1 MHVAPASSQ
10 ISESISEEYETRA
23 GEFREA
29 FERLRT
35 EMGKILVGQVDVIH
49 SVLTAFFAEG
59 HALLEGAPGLGK
71 TAIVRTLAAAAGLRF
86 SRIQFT
92 PDLMPSDIIGTNLIV
107 EDQHGTKRFQ
117 FEPGP
122 IFANIILADEVNRA
136 TPKTQSAL
144 LEAMQER
151 HVTIAGQQHHMPRP
165 FLVLA
170 TQNPIE
176 MEGTYPLP
184 EAQLDRFLLK
194 LSVQYPGADEL
205 HEILNRTTREHFPAI
220 STVPLESLDSLR
232 ELVRAVPVV
241 REIEARAVQLVL
253 ATHPERP
260 EAVPLAKKFVRYGAS
275 PRGAQALILC
285 AKVSAL
291 LDGRFHVA
299 KEDIDVWALPALRH
313 RLIIN
318 FEGEAEGITAER
330 VVAEALAL
338 PK

>member
-1 MHVAPASSQ
+1 MQVAPSSSQ

-23 GEFREA
+23 AEFREA

-35 EMGKILVGQVDVIH
+35 EMAKILVGQEDVIR

-92 PDLMPSDIIGTNLIV
+92 PDLMPSDIIGTNLII

-122 IFANIILADEVNRA
+122 VFANIILADEVNRA

-151 HVTIAGQQHHMPRP
+151 HVTVAGQQHRMPRP

-194 LSVQYPGADEL
+194 LTVQYPGADDI

-220 STVPLESLDSLR
+220 STVPLESLESLR

-253 ATHPERP
+253 ATHPERS

-291 LDGRFHVA
+291 LDGRYHVA
-299 KEDIDVWALPALRH
+299 KEDIDMWALPALRH

>member
-1 MHVAPASSQ
+1 MQVAPTSTQ
-10 ISESISEEYETRA
+10 ISESVSEEYETRA
-23 GEFREA
+23 AEFREA

-35 EMGKILVGQVDVIH
+35 EMGKILVGQEDVIR

-92 PDLMPSDIIGTNLIV
+92 PDLMPSDIIGTNLII

-151 HVTIAGQQHHMPRP
+151 QVTIAGQQHRMPRP

-194 LSVQYPGADEL
+194 LNVQYPGADEL
-205 HEILNRTTREHFPAI
+205 HEILNRTTREHFPTI
-220 STVPLESLDSLR
+220 STVPLESLESLR

-260 EAVPLAKKFVRYGAS
+260 EAVPLARRFVRYGAS
-275 PRGAQALILC
+275 PRGAQALMLC

-291 LDGRFHVA
+291 LDGRYHVA
-299 KEDIDVWALPALRH
+299 KEDIDMWALPALRH

>member
-1 MHVAPASSQ
+1 MPVAPSSSQ
-10 ISESISEEYETRA
+10 ISESTGEDLESRA
-23 GEFREA
+23 AEFREA

-35 EMGKILVGQVDVIH
+35 EMGKILVGQEDVIR

-92 PDLMPSDIIGTNLIV
+92 PDLMPSDIIGTNLII

-151 HVTIAGQQHHMPRP
+151 HVTVAGQQHRMPRP

-194 LSVQYPGADEL
+194 LNVQYPGADEL
-205 HEILNRTTREHFPAI
+205 HEILNRTTREHFPVI
-220 STVPLESLDSLR
+220 STVPLESLESLR

-253 ATHPERP
+253 ATHPERS
-260 EAVPLAKKFVRYGAS
+260 EAVPLARKFVRYGVS

-291 LDGRFHVA
+291 LDGRYHVA
-299 KEDIDVWALPALRH
+299 KEDIDIWALPALRH

>member
-1 MHVAPASSQ
+1 MPIAPSSSQ
-10 ISESISEEYETRA
+10 ISESTSEDLESRA
-23 GEFREA
+23 AEFREA

-35 EMGKILVGQVDVIH
+35 EMGKILVGQEDVIR

-92 PDLMPSDIIGTNLIV
+92 PDLMPSDIIGTNLII

-151 HVTIAGQQHHMPRP
+151 HVTVAGQQHRMPRP

-194 LSVQYPGADEL
+194 LNVQYPGADEL
-205 HEILNRTTREHFPAI
+205 HEILNRTTREHFPVI
-220 STVPLESLDSLR
+220 STVPLESLESLR

-253 ATHPERP
+253 ATHPERS
-260 EAVPLAKKFVRYGAS
+260 EAVPLARKFVRYGAS

-291 LDGRFHVA
+291 LDGRYHVA
-299 KEDIDVWALPALRH
+299 KEDIDMWALPALRH

>member
-1 MHVAPASSQ
+1 MPVAPFSSQ
-10 ISESISEEYETRA
+10 ISESTSEDLESRA
-23 GEFREA
+23 VEFREA

-35 EMGKILVGQVDVIH
+35 EMGKILVGQEDVIR

-92 PDLMPSDIIGTNLIV
+92 PDLMPSDIIGTNLIM

-151 HVTIAGQQHHMPRP
+151 HVTVAGQQHRMPRP

-194 LSVQYPGADEL
+194 LNVQYPGADEL
-205 HEILNRTTREHFPAI
+205 HEILNRTTREHFPVI
-220 STVPLESLDSLR
+220 STVPLESLESLR

-253 ATHPERP
+253 ATHPERS
-260 EAVPLAKKFVRYGAS
+260 EAVPLARKFVRYGAS

-291 LDGRFHVA
+291 LDGRYHVA
-299 KEDIDVWALPALRH
+299 KEDIDMWALPALRH

>member
-1 MHVAPASSQ
+1 MPVAPSSSQ
-10 ISESISEEYETRA
+10 ISESTSEDLEGRA
-23 GEFREA
+23 AEFREA

-35 EMGKILVGQVDVIH
+35 EMGKILVGQEDVIR

-86 SRIQFT
+86 SRVQFT
-92 PDLMPSDIIGTNLIV
+92 PDLMPSDIIGTNLII

-151 HVTIAGQQHHMPRP
+151 HVTIAGQQHRMPRP

-194 LSVQYPGADEL
+194 LTVQYPDADDL
-205 HEILNRTTREHFPAI
+205 HEILNRTTREHLPAI
-220 STVPLESLDSLR
+220 STVPLESLESLR

-253 ATHPERP
+253 ATHPERS

-291 LDGRFHVA
+291 LDGRYHVA
-299 KEDIDVWALPALRH
+299 KEDIDMWALPALRH

>member
-1 MHVAPASSQ
+1 MPVAPSSSQ
-10 ISESISEEYETRA
+10 ISESANEDLENRA
-23 GEFREA
+23 AEFREA

-35 EMGKILVGQVDVIH
+35 EMGKILVGQEDVIR

-92 PDLMPSDIIGTNLIV
+92 PDLMPSDIIGTNLII

-151 HVTIAGQQHHMPRP
+151 HVTIAGQQHRMPRP

-194 LSVQYPGADEL
+194 LNVQYPGADEL
-205 HEILNRTTREHFPAI
+205 HEILNRTTREHFPVI
-220 STVPLESLDSLR
+220 STVPLESLESLR

-253 ATHPERP
+253 ATHPERS
-260 EAVPLAKKFVRYGAS
+260 EAVPLARKFVRYGAS

-291 LDGRFHVA
+291 LDGRYHVA
-299 KEDIDVWALPALRH
+299 KEDIDVWALPGSATPTH
-313 RLIIN
+313 H
-318 FEGEAEGITAER
+318 
-330 VVAEALAL
+330 
-338 PK
+338 

>member
-1 MHVAPASSQ
+1 MPVAPSSSQ
-10 ISESISEEYETRA
+10 ISESTGEDLESRA
-23 GEFREA
+23 AEFREA

-35 EMGKILVGQVDVIH
+35 EMGKILVGQEDVIR

-92 PDLMPSDIIGTNLIV
+92 PDLMPSDIIGTNLII

-151 HVTIAGQQHHMPRP
+151 HVTVAGQQHRMPRP

-194 LSVQYPGADEL
+194 LNVQYPGADEL
-205 HEILNRTTREHFPAI
+205 HEILNRTTREHFPVI
-220 STVPLESLDSLR
+220 STVPLESLESLR

-253 ATHPERP
+253 ATHPERS
-260 EAVPLAKKFVRYGAS
+260 EAVPLARKFVRYGAS

-291 LDGRFHVA
+291 LDGRYHVA
-299 KEDIDVWALPALRH
+299 KEDIDIWALPALRH

>member
-1 MHVAPASSQ
+1 M
-10 ISESISEEYETRA
+10 SEDYEKRA
-23 GEFREA
+23 AEFREA
-29 FERLRT
+29 FQRLRT
-35 EMGKILVGQVDVIH
+35 EMGKILVGQEDVIR

-107 EDQHGTKRFQ
+107 EDEHGTKRFR

-122 IFANIILADEVNRA
+122 VFANIILADEVNRA

-151 HVTIAGQQHHMPRP
+151 HVTVAGQQHLMPRP

-194 LSVQYPGADEL
+194 LNVGYPGADEL
-205 HEILNRTTREHFPAI
+205 HEILNRTTREHSPDDLHRA
-220 STVPLESLDSLR
+220 LGES
-232 ELVRAVPVV
+232 
-241 REIEARAVQLVL
+241 
-253 ATHPERP
+253 
-260 EAVPLAKKFVRYGAS
+260 
-275 PRGAQALILC
+275 
-285 AKVSAL
+285 
-291 LDGRFHVA
+291 
-299 KEDIDVWALPALRH
+299 
-313 RLIIN
+313 
-318 FEGEAEGITAER
+318 
-330 VVAEALAL
+330 
-338 PK
+338 

>member
-1 MHVAPASSQ
+1 MQVAPTSSQ
-10 ISESISEEYETRA
+10 ISESVSEEYETRA
-23 GEFREA
+23 AEFREA
-29 FERLRT
+29 FDRLRT
-35 EMGKILVGQVDVIH
+35 EMSKILVGQEDVIR

-92 PDLMPSDIIGTNLIV
+92 PDLMPSDIIGTNLII

-151 HVTIAGQQHHMPRP
+151 QVTIAGQQHRMPRP

-194 LSVQYPGADEL
+194 LTVQYPGADEL
-205 HEILNRTTREHFPAI
+205 HEILNRTTREHFPTI
-220 STVPLESLDSLR
+220 STVPLENLESLR

-253 ATHPERP
+253 ATHPERS
-260 EAVPLAKKFVRYGAS
+260 EAVPLARKFVRYGAS

-291 LDGRFHVA
+291 LDGRYHVA
-299 KEDIDVWALPALRH
+299 KEDIDLWALPSLRH

-338 PK
+338 PR